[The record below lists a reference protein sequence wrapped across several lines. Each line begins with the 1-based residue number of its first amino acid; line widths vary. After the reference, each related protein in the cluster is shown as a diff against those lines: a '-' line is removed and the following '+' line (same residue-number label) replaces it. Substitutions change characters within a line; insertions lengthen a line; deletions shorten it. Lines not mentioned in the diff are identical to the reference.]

1 MRRTLLALAALPALA
16 GCLATRQD
24 TEALQ
29 AQIDGLRVAQEQM
42 LRELRQQNAQTLD
55 SLSRQGT
62 RTRGDIANRLL
73 QMERQMVQI
82 QELTG
87 QSQQS
92 VAQLRQQLQQ
102 RAQELDRVRAD
113 TAAPAPPAADAAEAQ
128 DVYDTA
134 LAAFQRRSFATARE
148 GFEEFLRVAPGNR
161 LAADA
166 QFFVG
171 ETWAQSGQPE
181 RAVTA
186 FTRVAE
192 QFPTSPRASAALFRA
207 GQVELGRG
215 RRDEARARF
224 NQVVR
229 AYPNAPEAGRARTEL
244 QRMGTA
250 R

>member
-1 MRRTLLALAALPALA
+1 MRRAILALVLLPALPA
-16 GCLATRQD
+16 CLATRTD
-24 TEALQ
+24 VEALQ
-29 AQIDGLRVAQEQM
+29 AQVDGVRTSQEQM
-42 LRELRQQNAQTLD
+42 LRELREQNALLLD

-92 VAQLRQQLQQ
+92 VAQLRQQLQE
-102 RAQELDRVRAD
+102 RARELDRARAD
-113 TAAPAPPAADAAEAQ
+113 STPAAPPTADASEAQ
-128 DVYDTA
+128 EVYDTA
-134 LAAFQRRSFATARE
+134 LAAFERNSFSTARE
-148 GFEEFLRVAPGNR
+148 GFEEFLRVAPQHR

-166 QFFVG
+166 QFYVG
-171 ETWAQSGQPE
+171 ETYAQSGQAD
-181 RAVTA
+181 RAVQA
-186 FTRVAE
+186 FTRVVE
-192 QFPTSPRASAALFRA
+192 LHPTSPRASAALFRN

-224 NQVVR
+224 NQLVR
-229 AYPNAPEAGRARTEL
+229 AYPNAPDARRARQEL
-244 QRMGTA
+244 QRMGT